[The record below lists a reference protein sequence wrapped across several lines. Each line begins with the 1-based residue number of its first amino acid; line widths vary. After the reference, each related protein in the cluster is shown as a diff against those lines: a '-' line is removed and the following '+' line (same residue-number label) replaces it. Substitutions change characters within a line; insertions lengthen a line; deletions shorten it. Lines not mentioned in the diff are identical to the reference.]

1 VSDKPGGGFRQ
12 VGEHDRHAWR
22 SFRLVEAEFVAGDG
36 TPFTRTI
43 LRHPGAAAIVPIDG
57 EDVVLVRQFR
67 PALGAELLEIP
78 AGTLDRP
85 DESPSACAARELEE
99 EIGARATRLDHL
111 VSYAVAPG
119 VSDERL
125 HLYLATGL
133 TFGAR
138 AADGIEE
145 QAMTVERLPLDD
157 AVAACADGRIQD
169 AKTIVGILL
178 ATRRGH

>member
-1 VSDKPGGGFRQ
+1 VSDNPGGGFRRI
-12 VGEHDRHAWR
+12 GEHDLHAWR

-36 TPFTRTI
+36 TPLTRTF

-85 DESPSACAARELEE
+85 GESPSECAARELQEE
-99 EIGARATRLDHL
+99 VGARATRLDHL
-111 VSYAVAPG
+111 VSYTVAPG

-145 QAMTVERLPLDD
+145 QAMTVERLPLGD
-157 AVAACADGRIQD
+157 AVAACGDGRIQD

-178 ATRRGH
+178 ATRRAH

>member
-1 VSDKPGGGFRQ
+1 VSDNPDGGFRRG
-12 VGEHDRHAWR
+12 GERDLHAWR
-22 SFRLVEAEFVAGDG
+22 AFRLVEAEFVTAEGVS
-36 TPFTRTI
+36 FTRTF

-57 EDVVLVRQFR
+57 GDVILVRQFR
-67 PALGAELLEIP
+67 PALGVTLLEIP

-85 DESPSACAARELEE
+85 DESPSACAERELEE

-119 VSDERL
+119 VSDEHL

-133 TFGAR
+133 TFGDR

-145 QAMTVERLPLDD
+145 QAMTVERLPVAE
-157 AVAACADGRIQD
+157 AVAACGDGRIQD
-169 AKTIVGILL
+169 AKTIIGVLL
-178 ATRRGH
+178 ATRRIG